1 MTAPVG
7 PWPIVAA
14 LVLAVALLLA
24 GGRPGRDRLR
34 ELGRRPSLVSG
45 PAPVLRTPWIAVGA
59 LAVGALGWLT
69 AGAVAGVVAA
79 GAAAAVA
86 GLAASAAAGR
96 RAGADATT
104 GAGVGAGAGA
114 GAGELVGSWELLAVC
129 LRAGLPVVTALS
141 AATEPVAGPTGRQL
155 RRVAGLLALG
165 ADPAT
170 AWAGTTE
177 VPALAVFAR
186 AAGRSAGTGA
196 ALAHVAAAE
205 AERLRA
211 ELLDSAQARAQ
222 RAAVHITGPLG
233 LCFLPA
239 FLVLGVAPVVI
250 GLAQEAMA
258 QW

>member
-1 MTAPVG
+1 MTAPLG
-7 PWPIVAA
+7 PWLVIAA
-14 LVLAVALLLA
+14 LLLAVALLVA
-24 GGRPGRDRLR
+24 GGRPGRNRLR
-34 ELGRRPSLVSG
+34 ELDRRPPRDSG
-45 PAPVLRTPWIAVGA
+45 PTPVVRTPWIVVGV
-59 LAVGALGWLT
+59 LA
-69 AGAVAGVVAA
+69 AGAVGWVAGGPAAGIVAA
-79 GAAAAVA
+79 GAAALLA
-86 GLAASAAAGR
+86 GLAGRTVAAR
-96 RAGADATT
+96 PAGAT
-104 GAGVGAGAGA
+104 GAGGT
-114 GAGELVGSWELLAVC
+114 GAGELAGSWELLAVC

-170 AWAGTTE
+170 AWAGTVE
-177 VPALAVFAR
+177 VPALGVFAR

-250 GLAQEAMA
+250 GLAQQAMA